1 MLPPKQNIISICSPI
16 NTVIDKSIWHSR
28 TTNLGQSAARSQTAW
43 LLIVNSDSCWR
54 HFYVGST
61 TTAGL
66 TYLFIYNGSVN
77 LAAKG
82 WIVTICVTSVSTFR
96 MSPSAASPPSLV
108 PLMKGGSGWT
118 TEPANC
124 NRTLNQSHLWLQL
137 IFLLWQKRFRHWI
150 ACC

>member
-1 MLPPKQNIISICSPI
+1 
-16 NTVIDKSIWHSR
+16 
-28 TTNLGQSAARSQTAW
+28 
-43 LLIVNSDSCWR
+43 
-54 HFYVGST
+54 VGST

-108 PLMKGGSGWT
+108 PLMKGGSG
-118 TEPANC
+118 
-124 NRTLNQSHLWLQL
+124 
-137 IFLLWQKRFRHWI
+137 
-150 ACC
+150 